1 MNVKIKTNS
10 LLRWRQTSFIGNGIG
25 LFQSWYDSSYLLAY
39 SAPFTV
45 ILICILLIMTPFS
58 STGALGVVL
67 IACGGLWLILT
78 VAEVKPNQ
86 ITAIHLWVFAYWLA
100 AIIATAFSP
109 LKSASLTGL
118 IKFTLYLTFFALTAR
133 IWGNK
138 RYLNW
143 ITSTFLLVSLLVSSY
158 GIRQQIIGVDA
169 LATWTDVNSATADVT
184 RVYSYLGNPNLL
196 GGYLLPAVAL
206 SVGALITWR
215 SIPQKILALVMLV
228 TNTACVYFTGS
239 RGAWL
244 GLIMAFLVIFLGL
257 NFWYKSYLSPF
268 WRRWLL
274 PILFGLFIIF
284 FAMAFILVEPLRER
298 LLSIF
303 SWRGDSS
310 NNFRINVWIAVL
322 QMLKD
327 YPIFGIGMG
336 NQVFNQIYPL
346 YMKTNFTA
354 LSAYSIFLE
363 IPLESGIIG
372 FTCFLGIL
380 GSIYHR
386 SSQQIKLFKKTN
398 NIRGIW
404 IIMGLGALVGL
415 ATQGLFDTVWF
426 RPQINTIWWLLVGLI
441 ASTSWGNS
449 DNQVDN

>member
-10 LLRWRQTSFIGNGIG
+10 LLRWRQTSFIGNTIG
-25 LFQSWYDSSYLLAY
+25 LFNSWYDSSYLLAY
-39 SAPFTV
+39 SAPFAV
-45 ILICILLIMTPFS
+45 ILTCILLIMTPFS
-58 STGALGVVL
+58 STSALGVVL
-67 IACGGLWLILT
+67 MAGAGLWLILT
-78 VAEVKPNQ
+78 VAEIKPNQ
-86 ITAIHLWVFAYWLA
+86 ITAIHLWIFAYWLA
-100 AIIATAFSP
+100 SIIATAFSP
-109 LKSASLTGL
+109 LKSASMMGL

-133 IWGNK
+133 ILGNK

-169 LATWTDVNSATADVT
+169 LATWTDTNSATADVT

-228 TNTACVYFTGS
+228 TNITCIYFTGS

-244 GLIMAFLVIFLGL
+244 GLIMAFFVIFLGL
-257 NFWYKSYLSPF
+257 NFWWNSYLSPF
-268 WRRWLL
+268 WRKWLL
-274 PILFGLFIIF
+274 PILFGLFLLF
-284 FAMAFILVEPLRER
+284 FAMAFIVVEPLRER
-298 LLSIF
+298 FLSIF

-327 YPIFGIGMG
+327 HPIFGIGIG

-372 FTCFLGIL
+372 FTCFLGVL

-386 SSQQIKLFKKTN
+386 YIQQIQLLKQADK
-398 NIRGIW
+398 IRGIW
-404 IIMGLGALVGL
+404 IIVGLGALVGL

-441 ASTSWGNS
+441 ASTPWSKT
-449 DNQVDN
+449 DN